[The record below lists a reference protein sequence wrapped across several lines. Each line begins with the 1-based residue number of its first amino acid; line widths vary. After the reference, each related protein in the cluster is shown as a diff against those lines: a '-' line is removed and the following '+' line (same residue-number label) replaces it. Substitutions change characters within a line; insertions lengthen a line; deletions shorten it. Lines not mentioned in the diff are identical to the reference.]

1 MRFTKSY
8 KFKFIAF
15 ISFFIILISVITT
28 MVAINNIKSTAFSVF
43 SSQGES
49 LVKRAL
55 YKIDADRFSE
65 LAETLDESHPYYKE
79 LYQELRIIKSQ
90 TQCKFLYTMVPSGGN
105 NFTYIVDGSTTPVD
119 TDNFSP
125 IGTVEDL
132 SSYGEY
138 PHIVLQE
145 KEIVI
150 SDFKK
155 QKDWGWLITAYAPI
169 IKDNNAIGFV
179 ACDFDAVAI
188 LKLIEQSQITMSICC
203 LALFIICIGILYL
216 WISSFF
222 KKLTAVSSRM
232 NEIAG
237 GESDLTARVLESGEN
252 ELTEI
257 SRACNRIIENLQK
270 MIISE
275 KTAVSK
281 LSENSNVLLNHT
293 HETTSLIETES
304 QLIEDIYSKAKEQT
318 EKTQEANGTI
328 DDVVTSVIELDEKAK
343 NQHVAIQNSTD
354 AVSQI
359 TKNIEEINKKI
370 FGINSEYENIVQKSN
385 DGKQCQSEVT
395 KKIEAIQ
402 ELATKLFE
410 ANKVISE
417 ISAQTNLLA
426 MNAAIEAAHAGEAG
440 KGFSVVA
447 NEIRTLA
454 TNSASQT
461 KSIKELVENIESAVE
476 QMVSASTNS
485 TKSFEALES
494 SIKSM
499 NTSIQSVC
507 EKMNEQ
513 NSESSKIQSMMQILH
528 EDSNAISVSSGQL
541 KIKNSLLE
549 EQVSILQEKASEI
562 LDGSST
568 ASENLEKMKNFAG
581 KVNSHSEENL
591 ELSESVKKIVD
602 SYKTE

>member
-1 MRFTKSY
+1 MKFANSY
-8 KFKFIAF
+8 KFKFLLF
-15 ISFFIILISVITT
+15 ISFFIVLISVITT
-28 MVAINNIKSTAFSVF
+28 IIAMINIKSTAFNVF

-65 LAETLDESHPYYKE
+65 LAEKLDESLPYYDELYKE
-79 LYQELRIIKSQ
+79 LRLIKSQ
-90 TQCKFLYTMVPSGGN
+90 TQCKFLYTMIPSGGN
-105 NFTYIVDGSTTPVD
+105 NFTYVVDGSTTPFD
-119 TDNFSP
+119 DENFSP

-132 SSYGEY
+132 TSYGDY
-138 PHIVLQE
+138 PHIVLHE
-145 KEIVI
+145 KEIII
-150 SDFKK
+150 SDFRE
-155 QKDWGWLITAYAPI
+155 QDEWGWMITAYAPI
-169 IKDNNAIGFV
+169 VKDNKAIGFV
-179 ACDFDAVAI
+179 ACDFEAASI
-188 LKLIEQSQITMSICC
+188 IKSIKQSQTTMTVTC
-203 LALFIICIGILYL
+203 LVLLVICIVFSYM

-222 KKLTAVSSRM
+222 IKLSTISYRM
-232 NEIAG
+232 DEIAS
-237 GESDLTARVLESGEN
+237 GESDLTARVLEYKEK
-252 ELTEI
+252 EIAEI
-257 SRACNRIIENLQK
+257 SKACNKIIEKLQK

-281 LSENSNVLLNHT
+281 LSENSNVLLSQT
-293 HETTSLIETES
+293 HETTVLIETEG

-328 DDVVTSVIELDEKAK
+328 DDVVNSVIELDEKAR

-359 TKNIEEINKKI
+359 TKNIEEINEKI
-370 FGINSEYENIVQKSN
+370 SGINSEYENIVQKSN
-385 DGKQCQSEVT
+385 DGKQCQSEVAN
-395 KKIEAIQ
+395 KIEAIQ
-402 ELATKLFE
+402 GLATKLFE

-485 TKSFEALES
+485 TKSFDALES

-499 NTSIQSVC
+499 NSSIQSVC

-528 EDSNAISVSSGQL
+528 EDSDAISVSSGQL

-568 ASENLEKMKNFAG
+568 ASENLDKMKNFAG

>member
-1 MRFTKSY
+1 MRFTNSY

-28 MVAINNIKSTAFSVF
+28 MVAMNNIKSTAFSVF

-55 YKIDADRFSE
+55 YKIDVDRFAE
-65 LAETLDESHPYYKE
+65 LAETLDESHPYYTE
-79 LYQELRIIKSQ
+79 LYKELRIIKSQ
-90 TQCKFLYTMVPSGGN
+90 TQCKFLYTMIPSGGN

-132 SSYGEY
+132 TSYGDY

-145 KEIVI
+145 KEMII
-150 SDFKK
+150 SNFKK
-155 QKDWGWLITAYAPI
+155 QEGWGWMLTAYAPI
-169 IKDNNAIGFV
+169 IKDSKAIGFV
-179 ACDFDAVAI
+179 ACDFDAVSI
-188 LKLIEQSQITMSICC
+188 IIIKRSQMTMTICC
-203 LALFIICIGILYL
+203 LALFVICVGFLCL

-222 KKLTAVSSRM
+222 KKLTSVSARM

-281 LSENSNVLLNHT
+281 LSENSNVLLSQT
-293 HETTSLIETES
+293 HETTSLIETEG

-328 DDVVTSVIELDEKAK
+328 DDVVNSVIELDEKAR

-359 TKNIEEINKKI
+359 TKNIEEINEKI
-370 FGINSEYENIVQKSN
+370 SGINSEYENIVQKSN
-385 DGKQCQSEVT
+385 DGKQCQSEVA

-485 TKSFEALES
+485 TKSFDALES

-499 NTSIQSVC
+499 NSSIQSVC

-528 EDSNAISVSSGQL
+528 EDSDAISVSSGQL
-541 KIKNSLLE
+541 KTKNSLLE

-562 LDGSST
+562 LDSSST
-568 ASENLEKMKNFAG
+568 ASENLDKMKNFAG

-591 ELSESVKKIVD
+591 TLSESVKKIVD